1 MVVHLQTRRDWFTS
15 PFSSV
20 YLLKN
25 LHMNKKLLAL
35 LFAVPGFGLA
45 QTTYGVL
52 GFAKSV
58 EDVAVDSKDNNSHDF
73 SIALAR
79 DLGWYASAKTDKV
92 GISRANETKFRLV
105 KTTKTNV
112 FKLFCV
118 SNGKFVAFTDAN
130 EGAAKTKFVDTD
142 TAPNTD
148 WQVVPNMGKGDRE
161 NKFDIL
167 PGSVNANNQNSQS
180 WNVYGGVNGGK
191 EVIGH
196 YSAQDDGSAW
206 CFEIVTQ
213 QLKFFS
219 SYDANNESYFM
230 TIRDRYVH
238 KDGDKFTADNNLQ
251 FGKKEYL
258 FQLVGS
264 PSNFK
269 IYNLQT
275 GQPIGTKAGSGL
287 NARDKEDNNLYR
299 PNEVSTFS
307 AQSFGGRVYVNETR
321 DANIYLNFREP
332 NLSTWHN
339 AAAWNGRDAG
349 SQILFT
355 TEDGILAEAAKKLA
369 EEIKA
374 TYTDDKFGTGLNQ
387 YPESE
392 KKTVTDVIEDLKEA
406 QNLENKDI
414 AKKKSLYYS
423 ATPILGMLQFNMP
436 QNGDLLYLSFE
447 RESHVKYLTSS
458 LHEASEKGWDT
469 YGSLGGHLTGKAE
482 KGYDALFY
490 VKLND
495 QGEATLV
502 SVATGRRV
510 AWGKR
515 DDNKTY
521 PTIANQNGE
530 GAAFTITSRDGKY
543 VFEQGGRFLACDAN
557 GNYAEAYSKYNST
570 FTTVRLE
577 RVTTLPFTI
586 GPSGFSSFWS
596 PVEYTLPEGV
606 MASRLEVVDGKVKLS
621 PVEGNVP
628 KNTAVLLKG
637 EPNATVQLTL
647 VPNGTTAPL
656 TGNLLTGGAEPTAL
670 TTPVY
675 ALKKSAPSFIKVSD
689 YMPAFKAYFT
699 ATENQVRELL
709 DRGLTG
715 VVSVATEAE
724 DAPVYDLSG
733 RRVQQTTKGGVYVTN
748 GKKFIA
754 K

>member
-1 MVVHLQTRRDWFTS
+1 
-15 PFSSV
+15 
-20 YLLKN
+20 
-25 LHMNKKLLAL
+25 MNKKLLAL
-35 LFAVPGFGLA
+35 LFAVPGFCAA

-58 EDVAVDSKDNNSHDF
+58 EDVAVDSKDNGSHDF
-73 SIALAR
+73 SIVNAR
-79 DLGWYASAKTDKV
+79 EQGWYVSVKTDKLGV
-92 GISRANETKFRLV
+92 SRANETKFRLV
-105 KTTKTNV
+105 KTAKDNV

-118 SNGKFVAFTDAN
+118 NNNKYVAFTDTK
-130 EGAAKTKFVDTD
+130 EGEAKTKFVESETE
-142 TAPNTD
+142 PNTN
-148 WQVVPNMGKGDRE
+148 WYVVPNMGDKGRE

-167 PGSVNANNQNSQS
+167 PGTVDAKNPNSQS
-180 WNVYGGVNGGK
+180 WNVYGGIKNGAG
-191 EVIGH
+191 VIGH
-196 YSAQDDGSAW
+196 YRANDDGSAW
-206 CFEIVTQ
+206 CFDGVVTQ
-213 QLKFFS
+213 QLKFHN
-219 SYDANNESYFM
+219 SYSESNESYFM
-230 TIRDRYVH
+230 TIRGFYVH
-238 KDGDKFTADNNLQ
+238 KADNNFTADNNLT
-251 FGKKEYL
+251 FNDKNYL
-258 FQLVGS
+258 FQLVGT
-264 PSNFK
+264 PENFK
-269 IYNLQT
+269 IYNVAT
-275 GQPIGTKAGSGL
+275 GKPIGTNPS
-287 NARDKEDNNLYR
+287 ARDDNNRYLADK
-299 PNEVSTFS
+299 ESLFS
-307 AQSFGGRVYVNETR
+307 AQSAGGRVYVKETR
-321 DANIYLNFREP
+321 KPNLYLNFRDGF
-332 NLSTWHN
+332 LSTWN
-339 AAAWNGRDAG
+339 SAEAWNGRDEG
-349 SQILFT
+349 SRILFT

-436 QNGDLLYLSFE
+436 QNGDLLYLSFA
-447 RESHVKYLTSS
+447 RDSKVKYLTSS
-458 LHEASEKGWDT
+458 LHEASEKGWQT
-469 YGSLGGHLTGKAE
+469 YGSLGGHLTGKDE

-490 VKLND
+490 VKLNA

-515 DDNKTY
+515 DDNKNY

-606 MASRLEVVDGKVKLS
+606 TACRLEVVDGKVKLS

-699 ATENQVRELL
+699 ATESQVRELL

>member
-1 MVVHLQTRRDWFTS
+1 MVVHLQTRRERFTS

-35 LFAVPGFGLA
+35 LFAVPGFCAA
-45 QTTYGVL
+45 QSEEYGVL
-52 GFAKSV
+52 GFAKLS
-58 EDVAVDSKDNNSHDF
+58 DVAVESETDTQHDF
-73 SIALAR
+73 AIAMVR
-79 DLGWYASAKTDKV
+79 DDNRDGGWYASQKGDKV
-92 GISRANETKFRLV
+92 GISRQGTTKFRLV
-105 KTTKTNV
+105 KTNNPTV
-112 FKLFCV
+112 YKLFCV
-118 SNGKFVAFTDAN
+118 ANGKFVAYKDAK
-130 EGAAKTKFVDTD
+130 EGANKTKFVDGKNET
-142 TAPNTD
+142 NTD
-148 WQVVPNMGKGDRE
+148 WYVVPNFGGGE
-161 NKFDIL
+161 NKFDIF
-167 PGSVNANNQNSQS
+167 PGTVQPNGGNPS
-180 WNVYGGVNGGK
+180 WNVYGGVNNGSG
-191 EVIGH
+191 VIGH
-196 YSAQDDGSAW
+196 YRANDAGSAW
-206 CFEIVTQ
+206 CFEAVTQ
-213 QLKFFS
+213 KIKFFS
-219 SYDANNESYFM
+219 NYDASNESYFM
-230 TIRDRYVH
+230 TIRNRYVH
-238 KDGDKFTADNNLQ
+238 KDNNGVLFSADNNLE
-251 FGKKEYL
+251 FGKNEYL
-258 FQLVGS
+258 FQLVGT
-264 PSNFK
+264 PSDFR
-269 IYNLQT
+269 IYNVAT
-275 GQPIGTKAGSGL
+275 GHPIGTDPSA
-287 NARDKEDNNLYR
+287 NDDNNRYR
-299 PNEVSTFS
+299 TDRESHFTAKS
-307 AQSFGGRVYVNETR
+307 SGGRVYVMETR
-321 DANIYLNFREP
+321 GKNIYLNFREP
-332 NLSTWHN
+332 YLSTWNN
-339 AAAWNGRDAG
+339 AAAWEGRDEG
-349 SQILFT
+349 SRILFT

-374 TYTDDKFGTGLNQ
+374 TYTNDKFGTGLNQ

-392 KKTVTDVIEDLKEA
+392 KKSVADVIEDLKEA

-423 ATPILGMLQFNMP
+423 ATLIPGMLQLNMP
-436 QNGDLLYLSFE
+436 QNGDLLYLSFA
-447 RESHVKYLTSS
+447 RDSKVKYLTSS
-458 LHEASEKGWDT
+458 LHEASEKGWQT
-469 YGSLGGHLTGKAE
+469 YGSLGGHLTGKDE

-490 VKLND
+490 VKLNA

-521 PTIANQNGE
+521 PTIASKNGE

>member
-1 MVVHLQTRRDWFTS
+1 
-15 PFSSV
+15 
-20 YLLKN
+20 
-25 LHMNKKLLAL
+25 MNKKLLAL
-35 LFAVPGFGLA
+35 LFAVPGFCAA
-45 QTTYGVL
+45 QSTYGVL

-58 EDVAVDSKDNNSHDF
+58 EDVAVDSKDNGSHDF

-118 SNGKFVAFTDAN
+118 NNRKFVAFTDAN

-142 TAPNTD
+142 TDPKTD
-148 WQVVPNMGKGDRE
+148 WHVVPNMGGNGRENE

-167 PGSVNANNQNSQS
+167 PGTVDAKNPNSQS
-180 WNVYGGVNGGK
+180 WNVYGGVANGNGL
-191 EVIGH
+191 IGH
-196 YSAQDDGSAW
+196 YRANDNGSAW

-213 QLKFFS
+213 QLKFFN
-219 SYDANNESYFM
+219 SYSATNESYFM
-230 TIRDRYVH
+230 TIRDNYVH
-238 KDGDKFTADNNLQ
+238 KNGENFTADKNLQ
-251 FGKKEYL
+251 FGDDNYR
-258 FQLVGS
+258 FQLVGT
-264 PSNFK
+264 PQNFK
-269 IYNLQT
+269 IYNAAT
-275 GQPIGTKAGSGL
+275 GNAIGTDPSKAD
-287 NARDKEDNNLYR
+287 DKNNYSTTQT
-299 PNEVSTFS
+299 STFS
-307 AQSFGGRVYVNETR
+307 VQSFGGRVYVKEIRKPNL
-321 DANIYLNFREP
+321 YLNFRDGY
-332 NLSTWHN
+332 LSTWN
-339 AAAWNGRDAG
+339 SAEAWNGRDEG
-349 SQILFT
+349 SRILFT

-374 TYTDDKFGTGLNQ
+374 TYTDDKFGTGLHQ

-392 KKTVTDVIEDLKEA
+392 KNTVADVIEDLKEA

-414 AKKKSLYYS
+414 AKKKRLYYN

-436 QNGDLLYLSFE
+436 QNGDLLYLSFA
-447 RESHVKYLTSS
+447 RDSHVKYLTSS
-458 LHEASEKGWDT
+458 LHEASEKGWET

-490 VKLND
+490 VKLNA

-557 GNYAEAYSKYNST
+557 DNYAEAYSKYNST

-628 KNTAVLLKG
+628 KNTAVILKG

>member
-1 MVVHLQTRRDWFTS
+1 MVVLLQTRRERFTS

-35 LFAVPGFGLA
+35 LFAVPGFCAA

-58 EDVAVDSKDNNSHDF
+58 EDVAVDSKDNGSHDF
-73 SIALAR
+73 SIVNAR
-79 DLGWYASAKTDKV
+79 EQGWYVSVKTDKLGV
-92 GISRANETKFRLV
+92 SRANETKFRLV
-105 KTTKTNV
+105 KTAKDNV

-118 SNGKFVAFTDAN
+118 NNNKYVAFTDTK
-130 EGAAKTKFVDTD
+130 EGEAKTKFVESETE
-142 TAPNTD
+142 PNTN
-148 WQVVPNMGKGDRE
+148 WYVVPNMGDKGRE

-167 PGSVNANNQNSQS
+167 PGTVDAKNPNSQS
-180 WNVYGGVNGGK
+180 WNVYGGIKNGAG
-191 EVIGH
+191 VIGH
-196 YSAQDDGSAW
+196 YRANDDGSAW
-206 CFEIVTQ
+206 CFDGVVTQ
-213 QLKFFS
+213 QLKFHN
-219 SYDANNESYFM
+219 SYSESNESYFM
-230 TIRDRYVH
+230 TIRGFYVH
-238 KDGDKFTADNNLQ
+238 KADNNFTADNNLT
-251 FGKKEYL
+251 FNDKNYL
-258 FQLVGS
+258 FQLVGT
-264 PSNFK
+264 PENFK
-269 IYNLQT
+269 IYNVAT
-275 GQPIGTKAGSGL
+275 GKPIGTNPS
-287 NARDKEDNNLYR
+287 ARDDNNRYLADK
-299 PNEVSTFS
+299 ESLFS
-307 AQSFGGRVYVNETR
+307 AQSAGGRVYVKETR
-321 DANIYLNFREP
+321 KPNLYLNFRDGF
-332 NLSTWHN
+332 LSTWN
-339 AAAWNGRDAG
+339 SAEAWNGRDEG
-349 SQILFT
+349 SRILFT

-436 QNGDLLYLSFE
+436 QNGDLLYLSFA
-447 RESHVKYLTSS
+447 RDSKVKYLTSS
-458 LHEASEKGWDT
+458 LHEASEKGWQT
-469 YGSLGGHLTGKAE
+469 YGSLGGHLTGKDE

-490 VKLND
+490 VKLNA

-515 DDNKTY
+515 DDNKNY

-606 MASRLEVVDGKVKLS
+606 TACRLEVVDGKVKLS

-699 ATENQVRELL
+699 ATESQVRELL

>member
-1 MVVHLQTRRDWFTS
+1 
-15 PFSSV
+15 
-20 YLLKN
+20 
-25 LHMNKKLLAL
+25 MNKKLLAL
-35 LFAVPGFGLA
+35 LFAVPAFCA
-45 QTTYGVL
+45 ADTVYDVMT
-52 GFAKSV
+52 FAPSL
-58 EDVAVDSKDNNSHDF
+58 DQVAVDSKETTGHDV
-73 SIALAR
+73 ALRFTSNA
-79 DLGWYASAKTDKV
+79 LWYASAKTNNIGV
-92 GISRANETKFRLV
+92 AQNTETKFRIIKTGTEGLYKLYCV
-105 KTTKTNV
+105 KNQ
-112 FKLFCV
+112 
-118 SNGKFVAFTDAN
+118 KFVAYKNASKTDDRTFFTDDDQNAN
-130 EGAAKTKFVDTD
+130 TNWRIVQ
-142 TAPNTD
+142 NI
-148 WQVVPNMGKGDRE
+148 GKNGSA
-161 NKFDIL
+161 NNYDII
-167 PGSVNANNQNSQS
+167 PGSENAGPNAPA
-180 WNVYGGVNGGK
+180 WNAFGGASENALIGFWDANDGGSCWTF
-191 EVIGH
+191 ETV
-196 YSAQDDGSAW
+196 AQQ
-206 CFEIVTQ
+206 I
-213 QLKFFS
+213 KFFD
-219 SYDANNESYFM
+219 SYEKSNDSYFM
-230 TIRDRYVH
+230 TLRGRFVH
-238 KDGDKFTADNNLQ
+238 KDGELFSADDKLQ
-251 FGKKEYL
+251 FGQDEYL
-258 FQLVGS
+258 FQLVGT
-264 PSNFK
+264 PDNFK
-269 IYNLQT
+269 IYNVKSGT
-275 GQPIGTKAGSGL
+275 PIGTNPGA
-287 NARDKEDNNLYR
+287 NDDNNRYR
-299 PNEVSTFS
+299 TNFQSTFS
-307 AQSFGGRVYVNETR
+307 AKTWGGRVYVNEPR
-321 DANIYLNFREP
+321 KANLYLNFRDGF
-332 NLSTWHN
+332 LSTWSS
-339 AAAWNGRDAG
+339 AAAWNRRDAG

-374 TYTDDKFGTGLNQ
+374 TYTNDKFGTGLNQ

-392 KKTVTDVIEDLKEA
+392 KKSVADVIEDLKEA

-423 ATPILGMLQFNMP
+423 ATLIPGMLQLNMP
-436 QNGDLLYLSFE
+436 QNGDLLYLSFA
-447 RESHVKYLTSS
+447 RDSKVKYLTSS
-458 LHEASEKGWDT
+458 LHEASEKGWQT
-469 YGSLGGHLTGKAE
+469 YGSLGGHLTGKDE

-490 VKLND
+490 VKLNA

-521 PTIANQNGE
+521 PTIASKNGE

-596 PVEYTLPEGV
+596 PVQYTLPEGV
-606 MASRLEVVDGKVKLS
+606 TACRLEVEGGKVKLS
-621 PVEGNVP
+621 PVEGNTVP
-628 KNTAVLLKG
+628 KNTAVILKG
-637 EPNATVQLTL
+637 AANETVQLTL
-647 VPNGTTAPL
+647 VPEGTAAPL

-709 DRGLTG
+709 ERGLTG

-733 RRVQQTTKGGVYVTN
+733 RRVQQTAKGGVYVTN

>member
-1 MVVHLQTRRDWFTS
+1 
-15 PFSSV
+15 
-20 YLLKN
+20 
-25 LHMNKKLLAL
+25 MNKKLLAL
-35 LFAVPGFGLA
+35 LFAVPGFCAA
-45 QTTYGVL
+45 QSEEYGVL
-52 GFAKSV
+52 GFAKLS
-58 EDVAVDSKDNNSHDF
+58 DVAVESETDTQHDF
-73 SIALAR
+73 AIAMVR
-79 DLGWYASAKTDKV
+79 DDNRDGGWYASQKGDKV
-92 GISRANETKFRLV
+92 GISRQGTTKFRLV
-105 KTTKTNV
+105 KTNNPTV
-112 FKLFCV
+112 YKLFCV
-118 SNGKFVAFTDAN
+118 ANGKFVAYKDAK
-130 EGAAKTKFVDTD
+130 EGANKTKFVDGKNET
-142 TAPNTD
+142 NTD
-148 WQVVPNMGKGDRE
+148 WYVVPNFGGGE
-161 NKFDIL
+161 NKFDIF
-167 PGSVNANNQNSQS
+167 PGTVQPNGGNPS
-180 WNVYGGVNGGK
+180 WNVYGGVNNGS

-196 YSAQDDGSAW
+196 YRANDAGSAW
-206 CFEIVTQ
+206 CFEAVTQ
-213 QLKFFS
+213 KIKFFS
-219 SYDANNESYFM
+219 NYDASNESYFM
-230 TIRDRYVH
+230 TIRNRYVH
-238 KDGDKFTADNNLQ
+238 KDNNGVLFSADNNLE
-251 FGKKEYL
+251 FGKNEYL
-258 FQLVGS
+258 FQLVGT
-264 PSNFK
+264 PSDFR
-269 IYNLQT
+269 IYNVAT
-275 GQPIGTKAGSGL
+275 GHPIGTDPSA
-287 NARDKEDNNLYR
+287 NDDNNRYR
-299 PNEVSTFS
+299 TDRESHFTAKS
-307 AQSFGGRVYVNETR
+307 SGGRVYVMETR
-321 DANIYLNFREP
+321 GKNIYLNFREP
-332 NLSTWHN
+332 YLSTWNN
-339 AAAWNGRDAG
+339 AAAWEGRDEG
-349 SQILFT
+349 SRILFT

-374 TYTDDKFGTGLNQ
+374 TYTNDKFGTGLNQ

-392 KKTVTDVIEDLKEA
+392 KKSVADVIEDLKEA

-423 ATPILGMLQFNMP
+423 ATLIPGMLQLNMP
-436 QNGDLLYLSFE
+436 QNGDLLYLSFA
-447 RESHVKYLTSS
+447 RDSKVKYLTSS
-458 LHEASEKGWDT
+458 LHEASEKGWQT
-469 YGSLGGHLTGKAE
+469 YGSLGGHLTGKDE

-490 VKLND
+490 VKLNA

-521 PTIANQNGE
+521 PTIASKNGE